1 MKTLYMLIGL
11 PGAGKSTWLKTYADN
26 GVIVSRDAIRFAMIG
41 EDEPYFSKET
51 EVFNRFIEIIQE
63 CIDDEYIENIYID
76 ATHVTKA
83 GRNKVLNCLNL
94 DKVDKKCAVLATTP
108 LHTCLLRNSL
118 REGRERVPES
128 AINNMALSFEW
139 PKDEFDEVIT
149 F

>member
-1 MKTLYMLIGL
+1 MLIGI
-11 PGAGKSTWLKTYADN
+11 PGAGKSTWLKAYANN
-26 GVIVSRDAIRFAMIG
+26 GVIYSRDAIRFAMIG
-41 EDEPYFSKET
+41 EDESYFSKET
-51 EVFNRFIEIIQE
+51 EVFNRFIENIQE
-63 CIDDEYIENIYID
+63 CIDNDSVENIYID

-83 GRNKVLNCLNL
+83 GRNKVLNRLNL

>member
-1 MKTLYMLIGL
+1 MKTLYMMIGL
-11 PGAGKSTWLKTYADN
+11 PGSGKSTWLKTYANN
-26 GVIVSRDAIRFAMIG
+26 GVIISRDAIRFAMIG

-51 EVFNRFIEIIQE
+51 EVFNRFIENIQE
-63 CIDDEYIENIYID
+63 CIDNDSVENIYID
-76 ATHVTKA
+76 ATHVTEA
-83 GRNKVLNCLNL
+83 GRNKVLNRLNL

-118 REGRERVPES
+118 REGCERVPES

>member
-1 MKTLYMLIGL
+1 MKTLYMLIGI
-11 PGAGKSTWLKTYADN
+11 PGSGKSTWLKTYANN
-26 GVIVSRDAIRFAMIG
+26 GVIISRDAIRFAMVG

-51 EVFNRFIEIIQE
+51 EVFNRFIENIQE
-63 CIDDEYIENIYID
+63 GIDNENVENIYID

-83 GRNKVLNCLNL
+83 GRNKVLNRLNL

>member
-1 MKTLYMLIGL
+1 MKTLYMMIGV
-11 PGAGKSTWLKTYADN
+11 PGSGKSTWLKAYAYN
-26 GVIVSRDAIRFAMIG
+26 GVIISRDAIRFAMIG

-51 EVFNRFIEIIQE
+51 EVFNRFIENIQE
-63 CIDDEYIENIYID
+63 CIDDKNVENIYID

-83 GRNKVLNCLNL
+83 SRNKVLNRLNL